1 MYPDINYLKYNNKY
15 TKVILENTAFPLSYS
30 KINTY
35 YECQF
40 KYYLDNVLKLNIF
53 NETFDTWSGSLT
65 HHILSKI
72 VNDNFDFDK
81 EKDEFIKNNA
91 FDLTLENK
99 VFLEKILNE
108 LKTAIKYIKSLHLT
122 SKYKE
127 IECEKKIEL
136 KIDNISFIGV
146 IDKIMKYDNNIV
158 LVDYKTGSP
167 SIDLKYCKHGLN
179 LQLPTYLYLIKHI
192 YPDSNIVGI
201 YLQHIL
207 KPLITNDEK
216 NPDEIYEEHLKLDG
230 YTLGQEEY
238 IKDFDPTYENSAY
251 IKSMKVTQNGF
262 AKYTKVLTKNDFKDL
277 ENLVNDKIKECIN
290 NIKKA
295 SFEINPKI
303 IGKNNISCEFCN
315 YKSICFVEEKNYKYI
330 KLDEDKEGEEN
341 ANMD

>member
-1 MYPDINYLKYNNKY
+1 
-15 TKVILENTAFPLSYS
+15 
-30 KINTY
+30 
-35 YECQF
+35 
-40 KYYLDNVLKLNIF
+40 
-53 NETFDTWSGSLT
+53 
-65 HHILSKI
+65 
-72 VNDNFDFDK
+72 
-81 EKDEFIKNNA
+81 
-91 FDLTLENK
+91 
-99 VFLEKILNE
+99 
-108 LKTAIKYIKSLHLT
+108 
-122 SKYKE
+122 
-127 IECEKKIEL
+127 
-136 KIDNISFIGV
+136 
-146 IDKIMKYDNNIV
+146 MKYDNNIV
-158 LVDYKTGSP
+158 LVDYKTGNP

-251 IKSMKVTQNGF
+251 IKSMKVTKNCF
-262 AKYTKVLTKNDFKDL
+262 SKYTKVITKNDFKDL